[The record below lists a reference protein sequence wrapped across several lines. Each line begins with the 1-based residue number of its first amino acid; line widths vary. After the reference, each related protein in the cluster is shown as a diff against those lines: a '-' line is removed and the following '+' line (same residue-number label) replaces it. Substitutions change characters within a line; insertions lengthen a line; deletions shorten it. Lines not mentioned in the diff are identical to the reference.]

1 MPRFPVGNPIV
12 YSSKARCW
20 LVYWPEI
27 TSSVPTL
34 FGFSGA
40 SLVVDEPG
48 WVCLTVTGGAVRHL
62 VDMFPPATL
71 RQLQTSD
78 PYRQGVINGAPLFP
92 LEDLMSWRDPL
103 RFSWRAHLAAA
114 VACAADGAWASNVRS
129 IPARQGYIMGCSSAA
144 SRATFAHMDR
154 VSCFSDHCLCSIP
167 PVCDDSSA
175 FESCAWC
182 TANEYSLRVCCAAA
196 IPQRRPSAPRSDR
209 RLFFMDLGCDWD
221 PCNHDEFGPSST
233 YPPGVRT
240 FDAHQALAYNF
251 TCRATCATKLNFDVY
266 RAVFAPV
273 PGGPPH
279 PHGFQS
285 CPAAVTEI
293 VCDYLGRRTLSI
305 LFSSLFSQTCVFH
318 PSALDFQD
326 AYKLGGRIRTT
337 GRLRRIATMSHYYH
351 VLTMWCLSHHARV
364 ACVTSLIYRCRH
376 IVTDA
381 RNKLGVAPATIP
393 SNESHSEVHSQ
404 QRELWALIYRA
415 FHQPA
420 VFLRNLYLDNMHDR
434 ALSSAVWSLVLW
446 PIATAAVCGRND
458 SPLLLGLAGLHP
470 PLPSSACC
478 VISCCSSLYTP
489 ECDVWVHRVTGACGR
504 VGQISRKRAR
514 VESFVSDPW
523 SATPETTRSFRHL
536 IPYHTDSDDSDV
548 HPCSSP
554 DSPRDGVADVW
565 SPTSPSYGPPDD
577 DDETEAAAGPTGD
590 TTDDCEPEPHPA
602 DECDD
607 DTVDDDAPFWTPTR
621 PTM

>member
-1 MPRFPVGNPIV
+1 MQSLRFPVGNPIV
-12 YSSKARCW
+12 FSSKARCW
-20 LVYWPEI
+20 VAYWPELPLSRLSD
-27 TSSVPTL
+27 T
-34 FGFSGA
+34 GA
-40 SLVVDEPG
+40 LRDASFVMNELG
-48 WVCLTVTGGAVRHL
+48 WVRLNSAGVGVCPF

-71 RQLQTSD
+71 RQLRASD
-78 PYRQGVINGAPLFP
+78 PYMQGVINGAPLFP

-114 VACAADGAWASNVRS
+114 VACAESGAWASNIRS

-144 SRATFAHMDR
+144 SRATFAHLDR
-154 VSCFSDHCLCSIP
+154 VACFSELCSRSIP
-167 PVCDDSSA
+167 DVCDDSSA

-182 TANEYSLRVCCAAA
+182 TGNEYSLRVCCAAA
-196 IPQRRPSAPRSDR
+196 IPQRRPCAPRSDR
-209 RLFFMDLGCDWD
+209 RLFFMDLGCDWN
-221 PCNHDEFGPSST
+221 PCDHDAFGPACVPSDV
-233 YPPGVRT
+233 PT

-251 TCRATCATKLNFDVY
+251 TCRAMCPTKYNFNVY

-273 PGGPPH
+273 PGAPPH
-279 PHGFQS
+279 PDGFQL

-305 LFSSLFSQTCVFH
+305 LLSSLFSQTCVLH

-326 AYKLGGRIRTT
+326 AYKLGGRMQTT

-364 ACVTSLIYRCRH
+364 ACVTSLIHRCRR
-376 IVTDA
+376 IVSDA
-381 RNKLGVAPATIP
+381 RNKLGVVPSTIP
-393 SNESHSEVHSQ
+393 SNESHSDVHSQ
-404 QRELWALIYRA
+404 QRELWARVYRA

-420 VFLRNLYLDNMHDR
+420 VFLRNLYLESMFDR
-434 ALSSAVWSLVLW
+434 AISCAVWSLVLW

-458 SPLLLGLAGLHP
+458 SPLFLGLSRLYP

-489 ECDVWVHRVTGACGR
+489 ECDAWVHRVTNACGR

-523 SATPETTRSFRHL
+523 SATPEATRSFRHL

-548 HPCSSP
+548 SPSSP
-554 DSPRDGVADVW
+554 EL
-565 SPTSPSYGPPDD
+565 SPTSPANLLFPTPPC
-577 DDETEAAAGPTGD
+577 DDETEAEPTGD
-590 TTDDCEPEPHPA
+590 TTEEYEPAPHPT

-607 DTVDDDAPFWTPTR
+607 DTVDDAAI
-621 PTM
+621 